1 VHPALPGVGGQGG
14 RTALRNAPP
23 WGPRDRGRGWDPKRP
38 RRARTG
44 PKRPKGCRWD
54 PRGPPTRFSSQQRS
68 RYARAE
74 QSWIPAGDNDD
85 SETVDAPF
93 GAPRHKKLTL
103 RRPAEGRCGIR
114 TAGLT
119 WNTLSRGEVFQ
130 AIRMSTTQFGR
141 ASSGQTPRIR
151 LIRRNIRVCISEQ
164 GNAMNDRW
172 LIMMAVLLV
181 IAVAAWAAV
190 VFLALH

>member
-1 VHPALPGVGGQGG
+1 LGP
-14 RTALRNAPP
+14 T
-23 WGPRDRGRGWDPKRP
+23 GPRARMGPKETPARSNGTQTTQGMQMGP
-38 RRARTG
+38 ART
-44 PKRPKGCRWD
+44 PNPFL
-54 PRGPPTRFSSQQRS
+54 FSAKVSLRS
-68 RYARAE
+68 RRTKLDTGRR
-74 QSWIPAGDNDD
+74 QRRQRDGRCP
-85 SETVDAPF
+85 P